1 MAVSKAE
8 IVNFLQANPNMS
20 DADIASAMAQYGVT
34 PAQMAAATGLSEG
47 QVISR
52 VAATVPQGSSITLG
66 DTRIV
71 PSYQVIGSGEDQQ
84 IGALE
89 NIFVDKTTGD
99 LNYKAPVG
107 STYQQLSA
115 DGTFERTGVT
125 QKDQSFLGGLAGVLN
140 DPIIQAALLA
150 SGVGGAIGGSLGLT
164 GSTAQAVGT
173 GLFKAGSA
181 AVGGADIG
189 DALKAGLLSGGL
201 VYGGAALNNAIKYQ
215 DVPVDFNTM
224 TTDQINDALD
234 INFRNDLARAG
245 LTNSEIKGYLA
256 NPASIYDAS
265 AEVTPTDLA
274 TTPSI
279 TNDTVNVS
287 ATTTPTLNNL
297 LNTVANPTVTVTSQ
311 KTPEQVDQS
320 VLDLINSQLATN
332 VTTPTT
338 LANVEVTGNKA
349 VSSGDTTEIGRL
361 LGLLP
366 TLNTVAPVTTNLTP
380 IVNVVGQKPI
390 ETTVID
396 KPIIEPVVKPVVKP
410 IIGNNEV
417 VITGERPINIT
428 DLLASLVQP
437 IAITPTVNVVGQK
450 PIETT
455 VIDKPIIEPV
465 VKPIVKSTIA
475 EQVITGDRPLNIT
488 DLVAS
493 LVQPIT
499 STPTVNVVDQRPKE
513 PIIIDKPII
522 EPKPPVEEVVI
533 KDNKPTI
540 TIEDILS
547 VLTNTLPTPPTTLP
561 EVVIKD
567 QKPVPP
573 LLPPIIVE
581 PPQKPIIEPLRP
593 VEPTIIDKPIIEP
606 NTPVKPTI
614 AEQVITGDRTINLNN
629 LLSTLVAPV
638 TLTPTVKVVDKKP
651 VEPTIVD
658 KPIIE
663 PKPPV
668 EPDPLKVIQ
677 DTAKIVNLLNT
688 DTGTNQTVTT
698 TDTGFPIVPIPA
710 DWTNPSATG
719 VAPFTPLSP
728 IDFGTREL
736 LRGTQWEKFLSP
748 TYGQVPEPVKFLQP
762 SNMSYNDLMTILNGN
777 QTPSRSNLS
786 INDIISG
793 IQNQYGQ
800 TPTSTM
806 G

>member
-71 PSYQVIGSGEDQQ
+71 PNYQVIGSGEDQQ

-89 NIFVDKTTGD
+89 NIYVDKTTGD

-115 DGTFERTGVT
+115 DGTFERTGVI

-173 GLFKAGSA
+173 GLFKGGSA
-181 AVGGADIG
+181 LAGGADLE

-224 TTDQINDALD
+224 TTDEINDALD
-234 INFRNDLARAG
+234 INYRNDLYRAG
-245 LTNSEIKGYLA
+245 LTNPQIKGYLA
-256 NPASIYDAS
+256 NPASIYD
-265 AEVTPTDLA
+265 VTSELTSTDLA
-274 TTPSI
+274 TNPVI
-279 TNDTVNVS
+279 TDDTVNVS
-287 ATTTPTLNNL
+287 ATTTPSLNNL

-338 LANVEVTGNKA
+338 LANVEVTGNKG
-349 VSSGDTTEIGRL
+349 VSSVDTTEIDRL

-380 IVNVVGQKPI
+380 TVNVVGQKPI
-390 ETTVID
+390 ETTIIDKPIIEPTLPVRPTIGNNEVVITGDRPTNATDLISALVQPVTRTPSINVVAQKPVETTVID
-396 KPIIEPVVKPVVKP
+396 KPIIEPVVEPVVKP
-410 IIGNNEV
+410 TIGNNEV

-437 IAITPTVNVVGQK
+437 TSITPTVNVVGQK

-455 VIDKPIIEPV
+455 IIDKPIIEPLVEPV
-465 VKPIVKSTIA
+465 VKPTIT

-493 LVQPIT
+493 LVQPVIKT
-499 STPTVNVVDQRPKE
+499 STVNVIDKKPVE
-513 PIIIDKPII
+513 SIIVDKPII
-522 EPKPPVEEVVI
+522 EPVVKPIV
-533 KDNKPTI
+533 
-540 TIEDILS
+540 
-547 VLTNTLPTPPTTLP
+547 
-561 EVVIKD
+561 
-567 QKPVPP
+567 KPVIP
-573 LLPPIIVE
+573 
-581 PPQKPIIEPLRP
+581 
-593 VEPTIIDKPIIEP
+593 
-606 NTPVKPTI
+606 
-614 AEQVITGDRTINLNN
+614 EQVITGDRTISLDN
-629 LLSTLVAPV
+629 LLSTLVAPT

-651 VEPTIVD
+651 VEQTIVD

-719 VAPFTPLSP
+719 VAPFTPLPP

-748 TYGQVPEPVKFLQP
+748 TYGKVPEPVKFTQP
-762 SNMSYNDLMTILNGN
+762 SNMSYSDLMSILGGN
-777 QTPSRSNLS
+777 KMPARSNLS

-800 TPTSTM
+800 ASSSKV